1 MTKSNIVRAIPFV
14 LVCLLLAGGGCVLED
29 KIIEVVITGK
39 TCAEFGENEESET
52 FVTPVMVSYGEE
64 IMKILEKND
73 IDVEDIVSAHVAGA
87 TYGVTAFSHSNDWDI
102 SGLISV
108 ERHDLTPGKATLITY
123 TIQSLEAALG
133 REVPATM
140 HEAGVAIVDQALQ
153 DFLDGYWPELTFA
166 VENGDV
172 DPSPSSTNRLVFT
185 WKVCIKLQMVI
196 EEEVETPDPF

>member
-1 MTKSNIVRAIPFV
+1 MTKANLTRAIPFV
-14 LVCLLLAGGGCVLED
+14 LVFVLLAGGCVLED
-29 KIIEVVITGK
+29 KVIEVVITGK
-39 TCAEFGENEESET
+39 TCAEFGENEESKT

-64 IMKILEKND
+64 ILKILEKND
-73 IDVEDIVSAHVAGA
+73 IDVEDIKQAHVAGA
-87 TYGVTAFSHSNDWDI
+87 TYGVTAFSHSHDWEI

-108 ERHDLTPGKATLITY
+108 ERHDVSPDKATLITY
-123 TIQSLEAALG
+123 TGQSVQAALG
-133 REVPATM
+133 REIPANM
-140 HEAGVAIVDQALQ
+140 NGAGVAIVDQALQ

-172 DPSPSSTNRLVFT
+172 DRSPSSTDRLVFT